1 MVTGLYAGLV
11 RLGFDL
17 PSGPDLASIHGP
29 LMICGLFGTLV
40 SLERAVALG
49 LGWSYVAPAGFALS
63 AVLMLAGFPALA
75 SFTALGAAIVFLGA
89 TLWIARLQFA
99 LFTFVLVA
107 GTAMLTAGCALWWA
121 GVPVPDLV
129 AWWLG
134 FLVLTIAAERL
145 ELSRVIRHGRVA
157 RWLFL
162 FSVAGVAAGAALG
175 LQSQTGTRLIGVG
188 LISTAAWLV
197 RHDVAMRTV
206 RMPGQPRFMATAM
219 LAGYAWLAVTGG
231 IMATD
236 LAGEFGYD
244 LALHGVLIG
253 FVLSMVF
260 GHALIIFPAIGG
272 LLLTYRPTLYLPLA
286 LLHLSVLLRVGG
298 SLLDAGPVRL
308 ASGPSTVAAL
318 AIFAVLLVLGRRV
331 RPN

>member
-157 RWLFL
+157 RGLF
-162 FSVAGVAAGAALG
+162 
-175 LQSQTGTRLIGVG
+175 R
-188 LISTAAWLV
+188 
-197 RHDVAMRTV
+197 
-206 RMPGQPRFMATAM
+206 
-219 LAGYAWLAVTGG
+219 
-231 IMATD
+231 
-236 LAGEFGYD
+236 
-244 LALHGVLIG
+244 
-253 FVLSMVF
+253 
-260 GHALIIFPAIGG
+260 
-272 LLLTYRPTLYLPLA
+272 
-286 LLHLSVLLRVGG
+286 
-298 SLLDAGPVRL
+298 
-308 ASGPSTVAAL
+308 
-318 AIFAVLLVLGRRV
+318 
-331 RPN
+331 